1 MSDLSKNEELLLEL
15 FRRVPEDDQLPL
27 LEAIK
32 EYLST
37 EEKRDALLVELF
49 DKYCE
54 EEGKRLMEEAEKLNA
69 DPTFELPE
77 GFEKRNLEVIDRAFL
92 TAPGS
97 TYTLSDVE
105 KMNH

>member
-1 MSDLSKNEELLLEL
+1 MNDLTKNEKVLLEL
-15 FRRVPEDDQLPL
+15 FRRVPEDDQLVL

-37 EEKRDALLVELF
+37 EEKIDALLVELF

-69 DPTFELPE
+69 DPKFELPE
-77 GFEKRNLEVIDRAFL
+77 GFKERNLAAIGRVFL

-105 KMNH
+105 EINN